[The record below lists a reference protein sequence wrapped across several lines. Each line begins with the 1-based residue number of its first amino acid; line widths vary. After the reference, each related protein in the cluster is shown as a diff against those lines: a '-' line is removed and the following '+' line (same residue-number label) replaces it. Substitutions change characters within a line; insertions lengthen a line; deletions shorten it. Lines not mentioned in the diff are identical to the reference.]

1 MMRKNLFNLWC
12 MMIWSFAVLIRGLD
26 LFLLFESVRNDYV
39 ILVESFNDSKAF
51 LIIVT
56 YICYVFGVVSS
67 LLLIGDQD
75 KNGLLE
81 LILTVF

>member
-1 MMRKNLFNLWC
+1 

-39 ILVESFNDSKAF
+39 ILVESFKDSKAF

-56 YICYVFGVVSS
+56 YICYVFGVVNS

-75 KNGLLE
+75 KSGLLE